1 MGSARSVIREMP
13 IKMPIK
19 SVRNLMR
26 ARHYTL
32 GSIHSDVDGEEFE
45 KA

>member
-1 MGSARSVIREMP
+1 MGSAGSVIRE
-13 IKMPIK
+13 MPIK

-32 GSIHSDVDGEEFE
+32 GSIHADVDGEEFE